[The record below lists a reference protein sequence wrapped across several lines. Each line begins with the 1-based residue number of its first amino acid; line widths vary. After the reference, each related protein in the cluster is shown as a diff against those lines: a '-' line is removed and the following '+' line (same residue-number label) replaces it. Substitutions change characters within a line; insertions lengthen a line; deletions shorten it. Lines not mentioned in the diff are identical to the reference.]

1 MGGASRLSYGTLRT
15 LMSVSASHFM
25 YKVSLLW
32 PFLAVVAWLV
42 WYALRMRRL
51 DWQVV
56 VPAVLIVLAMGYASL
71 ERIWSVDVPWRRGV
85 LVGLGGASLLI
96 FLLTYRAI
104 NARVG
109 AASARP
115 RVELWV
121 IGPLVVLIALLQLAD
136 LWFSSKPLS

>member
-1 MGGASRLSYGTLRT
+1 M
-15 LMSVSASHFM
+15 H
-25 YKVSLLW
+25 KVSLLW

-42 WYALRMRRL
+42 WYALRTRRL

-56 VPAVLIVLAMGYASL
+56 LPAVLVVLAMGYAAL
-71 ERIWSVDVPWRRGV
+71 ERIGSIDVPWRRGV

-96 FLLTYRAI
+96 FLLNYRAI
-104 NARVG
+104 NARVR

-121 IGPLVVLIALLQLAD
+121 IGPIVVLIALLQLAD